1 MGAKLHKCELILLGI
16 DGRIGALTELRPGIP
31 IHPDPIL
38 QLTEILQANGTLL
51 PTDTTHE
58 VIAIDY
64 EAVVQVHVGLA
75 AGTAWDLFGFHLGM
89 AQGTYKTGLLAYGY
103 GLSMKPKGIGHFC
116 IVYRLAGNRLL
127 LNCTDGGLCA
137 HRLVDYRQ
145 EG

>member
-1 MGAKLHKCELILLGI
+1 
-16 DGRIGALTELRPGIP
+16 
-31 IHPDPIL
+31 
-38 QLTEILQANGTLL
+38 
-51 PTDTTHE
+51 
-58 VIAIDY
+58 
-64 EAVVQVHVGLA
+64 
-75 AGTAWDLFGFHLGM
+75 M

-145 EG
+145 EGYRVGWELGVYGVGCWRLFKIF